1 MRDIGTMGESV
12 FSLWCAGVGLTA
24 NGSQIDKTGWDYYVE
39 FPFNFSLDAHLIHKS
54 PIECK
59 VQVKATDDRK
69 GKVSVSL
76 SNLRRLITAQMP
88 SFFIFIEFD
97 GKSEAQNGYLVH
109 VDNDLISKILKRL
122 RSVEQSEQE
131 NRFNKRSMTIHY
143 DESHRFDKLD
153 GATLK
158 KMLLS
163 HIGNDMAKYVESKN
177 TYLKSSGYEDGFGT
191 INFVTDG
198 KENILK
204 LIDVSLGLEEY
215 AKIKSFRGVNT
226 RFGIESKTPFI
237 DATDGRIQMPKVAPT
252 TFGKILF
259 KNSKFGA
266 GYSFPA
272 KLYISPF
279 NQMVP
284 REFAKARIEGVFFD
298 IIFYPFTGKAQNSF
312 SFGDGIRL
320 EIQEFRDALA
330 LIRDFCT
337 PSKTLYSEFD
347 FEDFPHIGFKIE
359 CHDNEFKFGEQLNAL
374 NSACEILSY
383 FNVREGVDAS
393 LYEITCYAD
402 DINQFNEVLNSKNL
416 TYKAEFSV
424 EDIEFIP
431 KKEAAFI
438 GLISV
443 QIGSHIFGVLVV
455 IIGDLLQSGEDG
467 KFEILSNTLII
478 ERKIFTKKTSIIP
491 RDDLLEEIHEIEKKY
506 SDKYQ
511 VIVFAS

>member
-1 MRDIGTMGESV
+1 
-12 FSLWCAGVGLTA
+12 
-24 NGSQIDKTGWDYYVE
+24 
-39 FPFNFSLDAHLIHKS
+39 
-54 PIECK
+54 
-59 VQVKATDDRK
+59 
-69 GKVSVSL
+69 
-76 SNLRRLITAQMP
+76 
-88 SFFIFIEFD
+88 
-97 GKSEAQNGYLVH
+97 
-109 VDNDLISKILKRL
+109 
-122 RSVEQSEQE
+122 
-131 NRFNKRSMTIHY
+131 
-143 DESHRFDKLD
+143 
-153 GATLK
+153 
-158 KMLLS
+158 
-163 HIGNDMAKYVESKN
+163 
-177 TYLKSSGYEDGFGT
+177 
-191 INFVTDG
+191 
-198 KENILK
+198 
-204 LIDVSLGLEEY
+204 
-215 AKIKSFRGVNT
+215 
-226 RFGIESKTPFI
+226 
-237 DATDGRIQMPKVAPT
+237 MPKVAPT